1 MYTNYQ
7 IFGCIIFCTHD
18 LYFPDVYK
26 FQDIVSSTYIVL
38 GSIPFGGA
46 IFASYEILDYCF
58 GQGRCLDGSDNLLVS
73 FISGCVAGAAGQ
85 IASFPFDTIRRKMQV
100 NIKENSI

>member
-1 MYTNYQ
+1 MTYV
-7 IFGCIIFCTHD
+7 
-18 LYFPDVYK
+18 FPYVYK
-26 FQDIVSSTYIVL
+26 FQVIVSTYNVL

-100 NIKENSI
+100 NIKKTWHSNFIG